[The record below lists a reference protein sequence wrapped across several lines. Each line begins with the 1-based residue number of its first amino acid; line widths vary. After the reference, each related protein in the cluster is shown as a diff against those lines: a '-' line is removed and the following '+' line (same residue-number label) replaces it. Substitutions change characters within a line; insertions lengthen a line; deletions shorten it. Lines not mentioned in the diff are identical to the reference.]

1 MTIVFIALVIAALKI
16 FENRGNMSKLG
27 KRLFNLVIT
36 GLSLLLGL
44 SFFVSTSA
52 CFVPQV
58 ISRVI
63 C

>member
-1 MTIVFIALVIAALKI
+1 MTIVFITLMIAALRI
-16 FENRGNMSKLG
+16 FENRGNVSKLG
-27 KRLFNLVIT
+27 KRLFNFVIT

-44 SFFVSTSA
+44 SFFVSISA
-52 CFVPQV
+52 CFVPRI